1 MQTPCPSPMLAGT
14 LGPLSCFYDIREL
27 VSATYGDTASD
38 LGLRLDQSVVDILA
52 VKVMNICPEWRR

>member
-1 MQTPCPSPMLAGT
+1 MLAGT

-38 LGLRLDQSVVDILA
+38 LGLRLDQSVVDLLA
-52 VKVMNICPEWRR
+52 VKVMNICPEWR